1 MENYQ
6 EEDQRDFVRND
17 MNSTKEERDTVNDEQ
32 DSENEEQSS
41 SKKEKKSPKEES
53 ESSDWSISPETDEEY
68 SERED

>member
-6 EEDQRDFVRND
+6 EEDQRDFVRNE
-17 MNSTKEERDTVNDEQ
+17 MNSKKEEPDTIKEEQ
-32 DSENEEQSS
+32 DSENKEQSS

-53 ESSDWSISPETDEEY
+53 EPTDWNITPETDEEY